1 MALEL
6 TRSRPTAVRCTP
18 RWSNTLAAAAPCV
31 AWRSSR
37 DSHRA
42 FHTSF
47 PAILSTKVPV
57 PCVRIGYGA
66 NRPAAQGASLRQLGE
81 LETRIMH
88 VLWRRGR
95 PATVKDVQVH
105 LAPKRELAYTTV
117 MTVMDRLWRKGLLHR
132 ERRGRPFHYTPA
144 VSEAE
149 YTAGVMRRVLGS
161 SRDRKGVLA

>member
-1 MALEL
+1 M
-6 TRSRPTAVRCTP
+6 
-18 RWSNTLAAAAPCV
+18 
-31 AWRSSR
+31 
-37 DSHRA
+37 
-42 FHTSF
+42 
-47 PAILSTKVPV
+47 
-57 PCVRIGYGA
+57 
-66 NRPAAQGASLRQLGE
+66 RQLGE

-161 SRDRKGVLA
+161 SRDRKGVLAHFVRGMSRSDEAELLRLADEANERRRP